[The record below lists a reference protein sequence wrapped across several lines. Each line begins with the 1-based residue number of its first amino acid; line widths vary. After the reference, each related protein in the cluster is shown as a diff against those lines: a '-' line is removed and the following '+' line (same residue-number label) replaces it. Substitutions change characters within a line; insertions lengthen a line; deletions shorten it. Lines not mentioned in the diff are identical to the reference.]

1 MTPYAH
7 SLSPWI
13 IFNLAVIFM
22 LALDLG
28 LFHKKSH
35 TPTYGEALKWST
47 LWVALAL
54 LFAGWISYDQNIE
67 WGTLFLT
74 GYVIEKS
81 LSLDNI
87 MVFAI
92 IFQTLKIPIQY
103 QHKVLFWGIIGALGL
118 RFIMIWGGVLLLQK
132 FHFVIY
138 IFGGLLILSG
148 LKIFFP
154 TSQAND
160 VQEGWSWR
168 LLRKILPIHK
178 NYEGQNF
185 FLKHKGKIFATP
197 LLMAL
202 ILIELSDI
210 VFAVD
215 SIPAIF
221 AITQDPFIIYT
232 SNVFAILGLRSLYFL
247 LANAMN
253 HLRFLK
259 KGLALILCFVG
270 LKMLNFIKIPTLY
283 SLVIIL
289 VILGGAALASWSF
302 KEEKCPIDN

>member
-1 MTPYAH
+1 MTSYAH
-7 SLSPWI
+7 SLLPWI
-13 IFNLAVIFM
+13 IFNIFVGFL

-35 TPTYGEALKWST
+35 TPTYGEALKWSS
-47 LWVALAL
+47 LWVVLAL

-138 IFGGLLILSG
+138 IFGGLLIFSG
-148 LKIFFP
+148 LKIFFAS
-154 TSQAND
+154 SQTND
-160 VQEGWSWR
+160 MQEGWAWR
-168 LLRKILPIHK
+168 LLQKILPIYK
-178 NYEGQNF
+178 DYEGQK
-185 FLKHKGKIFATP
+185 FLIRQKGKVFATP

-221 AITQDPFIIYT
+221 SITQDPFIIYT

-270 LKMLNFIKIPTLY
+270 LKMLSFIKIPTLY
-283 SLVIIL
+283 SLIIIL
-289 VILGGAALASWSF
+289 MILGGAALASWSF